1 MIYEILVPLILIY
14 LIYIGYFLYD
24 LTHVIKTTK
33 YVPKLVW
40 GLVICL
46 SVPLGGLLYYVLGR
60 QLEGEKREKNR

>member
-1 MIYEILVPLILIY
+1 
-14 LIYIGYFLYD
+14 
-24 LTHVIKTTK
+24 
-33 YVPKLVW
+33 VW

>member
-14 LIYIGYFLYD
+14 LMYVGYFLYD

-33 YVPKLVW
+33 YLPKLVW

-60 QLEGEKREKNR
+60 QLEGDKREKNR